1 MTEEHD
7 KDVGGTPGGH
17 KARTVAGIL
26 AAAID
31 MEEQI
36 AGGVYD
42 DYLERDN
49 WPEQLEDDVF
59 ETIRG
64 YLTTLIEETRKH
76 KQILAALE
84 KKYGHDG
91 ES

>member
-1 MTEEHD
+1 MTEEQHNG
-7 KDVGGTPGGH
+7 VGGAPDGH
-17 KARTVAGIL
+17 KPRTLAGIL

-36 AGGVYD
+36 AGGVYE
-42 DYLERDN
+42 DYLEREN
-49 WPEQLEDDVF
+49 WPERLEDDVF

-64 YLTTLIEETRKH
+64 LLTTLIDDTKNH
-76 KQILAALE
+76 KQILAALARE
-84 KKYGHDG
+84 YGHDR